1 MKRSPTVYL
10 SLGFALLI
18 AIVAL
23 VATFTIE
30 MERNAAEQANLFRAS
45 ARIGLLFSA
54 LQDAEIGQ
62 RGFLIARDEKYLKPY
77 HDAVDNLPDRTKA
90 VEDALADRADQLQ
103 DFNAIKA
110 LIPQKLA
117 NLKEGLDLAT
127 AGNNA
132 EVAAQ
137 IKEGLGVA
145 VMDQIRV
152 IVARMRDRQA
162 AALADAGAA
171 VQAASTRLLIGV
183 VAAAALAVVL
193 AWLAFAEK
201 RRQRLIIE
209 RHALDLEGHSRVLE
223 LTNQKLTSEI
233 ESRRAAEDQM
243 RQMQKIEAIGQL
255 TGGLAHDF
263 NNMLAVILSALG
275 LAERRLKSG
284 DTQITKYLEAASE
297 AGNRAAN
304 LTKRLL
310 AFARQQPLAPETV
323 DVNKMVSDMSELLRR
338 TLGEA
343 IQLETVLAGGLWR
356 IHVDANQLENSII
369 NLAVNARDA
378 MPDGGR
384 ITIETSNSHLDEEYA
399 AQNPGTAAGQ
409 YVLVAVTDT
418 GAGMSPEVVAKAFDP
433 FFTTK
438 GVGKGTGLGLSQVYG
453 FVKQSNGHIKIY
465 SEVGQGTA
473 VKLYLPRYFAADATR
488 TRTSEAKAK
497 LPVGKPSEVILLVE
511 DEDRV
516 RALSH
521 DALREIGYQVIVAE
535 SAKMALELLP
545 RHPETVLLFTD
556 IVMPEMSGRALADAA
571 LKMRPD
577 LKVLYTTGFTRN
589 AVVHNG
595 ILDPGVNFL
604 AKPFTIEQLAA
615 KVRTA
620 IDG

>member
-10 SLGFALLI
+10 SLGFALLL

-62 RGFLIARDEKYLKPY
+62 RGFLIARDERYLKPY
-77 HDAVDNLPDRTKA
+77 HDAVDNLPDRVKG
-90 VEDALADRADQLQ
+90 VEDALAGRPDQQQ
-103 DFNAIKA
+103 DFSAIKA

-171 VQAASTRLLIGV
+171 VQSASTRLLIGV
-183 VAAAALAVVL
+183 VAAAALAILL

-201 RRQRLIIE
+201 RRQRLIVE

-399 AQNPGTAAGQ
+399 SQNPGTAAGQ

-418 GAGMSPEVVAKAFDP
+418 GVGMSPEVVAKAFDP

-473 VKLYLPRYFAADATR
+473 VKLYLPRYFAGDATK
-488 TRTSEAKAK
+488 TRTGEAKAK

-556 IVMPEMSGRALADAA
+556 IVMPEMSGRALAEAA
-571 LKMRPD
+571 LNMRPD

-615 KVRTA
+615 KVRAA